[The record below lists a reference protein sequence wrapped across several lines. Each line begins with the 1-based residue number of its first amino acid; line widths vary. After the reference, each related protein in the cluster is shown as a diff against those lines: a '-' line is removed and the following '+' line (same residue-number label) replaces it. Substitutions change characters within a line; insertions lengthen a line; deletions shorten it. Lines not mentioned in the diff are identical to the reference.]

1 MNFYLGGYG
10 NGASGFQPLIGASY
24 FDKNGKSS
32 LATDPAWASF
42 LRWQK
47 RLVDFFGYD
56 KLVRWQAAAGDEFAP
71 SHPFE
76 TGKLA
81 MMLDG
86 EWRVA
91 FLKNEHP
98 ELQYG
103 TAPMPVAD
111 GKPQLYGA
119 GAVNGTIIGI
129 PKGGKHRDAAWALV
143 KYLTTNDHALAKFSN
158 GIRNVPSTVSSARSP
173 ELIPDPHFQTFIKIF
188 VNPHSQTTPITLIG
202 LDHLTTFTNFIVK
215 WQAGKVKDLN
225 GGLREVDKQ
234 IDAKIKQAEKG
245 SGGNNVP

>member
-1 MNFYLGGYG
+1 
-10 NGASGFQPLIGASY
+10 
-24 FDKNGKSS
+24 
-32 LATDPAWASF
+32 
-42 LRWQK
+42 
-47 RLVDFFGYD
+47 
-56 KLVRWQAAAGDEFAP
+56 
-71 SHPFE
+71 
-76 TGKLA
+76 

-111 GKPQLYGA
+111 GKPQLYGG

>member
-1 MNFYLGGYG
+1 MT
-10 NGASGFQPLIGASY
+10 Q
-24 FDKNGKSS
+24 
-32 LATDPAWASF
+32 
-42 LRWQK
+42 
-47 RLVDFFGYD
+47 
-56 KLVRWQAAAGDEFAP
+56 
-71 SHPFE
+71 
-76 TGKLA
+76 
-81 MMLDG
+81 
-86 EWRVA
+86 
-91 FLKNEHP
+91 
-98 ELQYG
+98 
-103 TAPMPVAD
+103 
-111 GKPQLYGA
+111 
-119 GAVNGTIIGI
+119 
-129 PKGGKHRDAAWALV
+129 AWALV

-173 ELIPDPHFQTFIKIF
+173 ELIPDQHFPTFLKIF